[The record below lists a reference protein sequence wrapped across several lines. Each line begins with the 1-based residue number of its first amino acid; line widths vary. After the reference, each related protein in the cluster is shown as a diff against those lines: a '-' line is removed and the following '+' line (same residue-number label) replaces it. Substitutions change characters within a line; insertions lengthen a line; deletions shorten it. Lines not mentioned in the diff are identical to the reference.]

1 MTIHWSRLKR
11 RRKRRRRRGRCSP
24 QSPAQPGP
32 SRYSPPSVPSL
43 RSPALT
49 QHLVQWDGVWMHGG
63 GGWNGGDW
71 QDRKGGGGWDR
82 QTVGEMGQRG
92 FFAWSLA
99 AAAFPLGL
107 WFVCYP
113 AALRGR
119 GLMLNPR
126 LGSIQVQAA
135 ILDILVDLLSSFQEG
150 VLNVFTSEQ
159 TGHTHKCELHRRRLI
174 GSCSAGTGKL
184 KLCRLT
190 FLRWLPRTTN
200 LFNIKQTQWLSH

>member
-1 MTIHWSRLKR
+1 MQSTKPSSAWPKSIFTPPRSFPPQPCSHAAPGAVGWGVNAR
-11 RRKRRRRRGRCSP
+11 RWWMEWRGLAGQER
-24 QSPAQPGP
+24 G
-32 SRYSPPSVPSL
+32 
-43 RSPALT
+43 
-49 QHLVQWDGVWMHGG
+49 WGVGQTDSG
-63 GGWNGGDW
+63 RNGA
-71 QDRKGGGGWDR
+71 KGL
-82 QTVGEMGQRG
+82 
-92 FFAWSLA
+92 FAWSLA

-174 GSCSAGTGKL
+174 GSYSAGTGKL

-200 LFNIKQTQWLSH
+200 LFNIKQTQ